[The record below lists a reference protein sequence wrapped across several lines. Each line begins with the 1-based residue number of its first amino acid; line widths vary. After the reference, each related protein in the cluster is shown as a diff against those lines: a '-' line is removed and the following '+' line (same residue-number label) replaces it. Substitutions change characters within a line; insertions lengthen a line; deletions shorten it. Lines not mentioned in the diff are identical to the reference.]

1 MRQLIASLQA
11 RQYNTLSDLCRI
23 ERIAASCG
31 REEDAQAFQGPMTA
45 AWNYYFESGQFMTE
59 LLSLTRNYP
68 FCTDIIHEAHSRV
81 VEDPASNRSWNLAW
95 LILAKVQTEYGN
107 AQTCSSSYANFFP

>member
-1 MRQLIASLQA
+1 
-11 RQYNTLSDLCRI
+11 
-23 ERIAASCG
+23 
-31 REEDAQAFQGPMTA
+31 MTA
-45 AWNYYFESGQFMTE
+45 AWSYYVESGQFMTE

-107 AQTCSSSYANFFP
+107 TQRYRSSYANFFS